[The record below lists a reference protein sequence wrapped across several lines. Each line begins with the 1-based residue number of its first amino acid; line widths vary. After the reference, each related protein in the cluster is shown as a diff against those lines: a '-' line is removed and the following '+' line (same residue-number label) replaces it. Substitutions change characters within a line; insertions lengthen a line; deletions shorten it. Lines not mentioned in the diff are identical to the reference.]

1 MEPVCNLYRIRTYLD
16 EDDVTQGLAIGDVVS
31 VDEDSDFPYCN
42 IHTRGLRYPLRAT
55 QLEPLTQQEVN
66 DLFEP
71 QAPKKHEFTYGQR
84 VTRQDGC
91 IRCFVA
97 YTSDGNIITNHDVEP
112 KVATYLAPRS
122 IIWSLEDSKQF
133 IAYVK
138 PPVHKELTMS
148 ELEEALGYKVKIV
161 K

>member
-1 MEPVCNLYRIRTYLD
+1 MKPDYKVGDKVRITSTERVDKYR
-16 EDDVTQGLAIGDVVS
+16 IGDVFVVREVHHVGSIWGKASVS
-31 VDEDSDFPYCN
+31 LEGHDQIAYNTQIEPVV
-42 IHTRGLRYPLRAT
+42 AT
-55 QLEPLTQQEVN
+55 SS
-66 DLFEP
+66 
-71 QAPKKHEFTYGQR
+71 HEGFTYGQR